1 MAAGQL
7 VERKFAK
14 MLLDYYTSE
23 KNPALPLQAIYYGLL
38 YWVHQYQQAEI
49 DESDVE
55 ETGEQTDDDDD
66 IFNP

>member
-23 KNPALPLQAIYYGLL
+23 KSPELPLQAIYYGLL
-38 YWVHQYQQAEI
+38 YWVHQYQHDEI
-49 DESDVE
+49 DHSDE
-55 ETGEQTDDDDD
+55 AGTDERSEDDDDV
-66 IFNP
+66 FNP